1 MGPKPSDNVGEWFGT
16 HQGDLERLARRLTG
30 VGAAAEDAL
39 QETWRI
45 ALERPP
51 ERTDGIAGWLGRVLR
66 NVVFGRRRDERT
78 RLRLRTPE
86 VEAFDESPAAALERF
101 ETARVIAR
109 AVDDLAEPFKTAV
122 VLRYFEG
129 LEPDAIAKKLG
140 VPASTV
146 RSRLARGLAGLRDTL
161 QMRFGGDAT
170 RRSSSLALSAG
181 LAFSRTGDAGK
192 LITILLRSL
201 LVASKTKIAVAA
213 LLLVCAV
220 PMAFYVW
227 HADDEVSLDRS
238 DVAVDAD
245 HDTGPRRAVAAEGAS
260 KELPESAVPETR
272 NAATVAESAR
282 LHLDLNSET
291 GFGKEPLLLTV
302 ADPAHPESAMKKT
315 FDAVGAAV
323 ETDISPLLRNGT
335 PPLLSVTIDHPLHMP
350 ETLVIDTARQN
361 RKAEDGTR
369 RFDVSA
375 TLAPASAFAGRV
387 ENRSGSPAD
396 VKVGIYVRDA
406 APKGVMGFFFGR
418 TDGRRSAAVTSC
430 ADDGSFFLRV
440 PKTDTATIIAAGRS
454 LLPAHWSGQA
464 QALAVT
470 DVGTL
475 IVEAGVD
482 VAGTV
487 RAGQVPLGRARIKI
501 AARSAEGKVEGRGEG
516 LRLVLGG
523 QNESDPPKNE
533 GRSFT
538 IGSSSD
544 DEAFRLDDTSYKLD
558 ATSGRLRKSVDTIVC
573 DVDGKFTIGGLRPG
587 GYRLTLDGFENDVNE
602 MFAVA
607 DKLKRTDVVAPA
619 VGIDF
624 SVDAGFLTFTAV
636 DPADPNGEF
645 EGRIV
650 DAEHGEWRGKRS
662 VADRRAVLVA
672 SGRAIEAA
680 IEKAGFHDWTCKIT
694 SPAAG
699 VTTVITAELEK
710 DASAKDLVIR
720 IPGAAKNGGK
730 KLFIKFESIPIP
742 GGKNEDGETWFETP
756 PLPQSAQGTFVAE
769 VREGDEF
776 RFRALRIPLG
786 RYRLLGRMNVP
797 FTTWK
802 DRTETI
808 QLFRQIDAGSGEDG
822 GEMVLSFNLGD
833 GAPPQEDIEN
843 RRAVHAQDLPGTD
856 FTEAESEID
865 WIDAKTI
872 EGTLPIIYGGRFSVV
887 VHSDDG
893 LLREANLTIRTP
905 GKTIVSTD
913 GYAGRNTG
921 RGRSGSTLTDE
932 PILPYLGL
940 PPGTYFVTAATKDF
954 PETTAEVSIKAGEVT
969 PLDIVLLPK

>member
-1 MGPKPSDNVGEWFGT
+1 MGSKPSDNVGEWFGT

-51 ERTDGIAGWLGRVLR
+51 QRTDGISGWLGRVLK
-66 NVVFGRRRDERT
+66 NVVFGRRRDEAT
-78 RLRLRTPE
+78 RRRLQATRS
-86 VEAFDESPAAALERF
+86 EALDESPTAALERF

-109 AVDDLAEPFKTAV
+109 AIDDLAEPFRTAV

-146 RSRLARGLAGLRDTL
+146 RSRLARGLASLRDTL
-161 QMRFGGDAT
+161 ELRLGGDAA

-181 LAFSRTGDAGK
+181 LAFSRTGDAGN

-213 LLLVCAV
+213 ILLVCAV

-227 HADDEVSLDRS
+227 HTDDEVSLERS
-238 DVAVDAD
+238 DVAVDANRE
-245 HDTGPRRAVAAEGAS
+245 TGPRRSATADGAPNDS
-260 KELPESAVPETR
+260 AESAVPETR
-272 NAATVAESAR
+272 TTATIAESAR
-282 LHLDLNSET
+282 LHLDLNSES
-291 GFGKEPLLLTV
+291 GFGKEPLRLTV
-302 ADPAHPESAMKKT
+302 ADPAHPESAMTKT
-315 FDAVGAAV
+315 FDTVGASV
-323 ETDISPLLRNGT
+323 EADLSPLFRSGT
-335 PPLLSVTIDHPLHMP
+335 PPLLSVTIDHPLHLP

-369 RFDVSA
+369 RFEIAA
-375 TLAPASAFAGRV
+375 TLAPASAFTGRV
-387 ENRSGSPAD
+387 ENRSGSPSD
-396 VKVGIYVRDA
+396 VKIGIYVRDA
-406 APKGVMGFFFGR
+406 TPKGVMGFFLGP

-440 PKTDTATIIAAGRS
+440 PKTDSATIIAAGRT

-464 QALAVT
+464 QALAIT
-470 DVGTL
+470 DIGTL

-516 LRLVLGG
+516 LRLVLDG
-523 QNESDPPKNE
+523 QNESDQPKNE
-533 GRSFT
+533 SQSFT

-558 ATSGRLRKSVDTIVC
+558 ATSGRLRKSIDTIVC
-573 DVDGKFTIGGLRPG
+573 DADGKFTIGGLRPG
-587 GYRLTLDGFENDVNE
+587 GYRLTLDGFENDAIE

-607 DKLKRTDVVAPA
+607 DKLKRADVTAPA
-619 VGIDF
+619 VGVDF

-636 DPADPNGEF
+636 DPTDPNGEF
-645 EGRIV
+645 DGRIV

-662 VADRRAVLVA
+662 AADRRAVLVA

-710 DASAKDLVIR
+710 DASAKELVIR
-720 IPGAAKNGGK
+720 IPGAARNGGK

-742 GGKNEDGETWFETP
+742 GGKNENGDTWFETP

-776 RFRALRIPLG
+776 KFKALRLPLG

-802 DRTETI
+802 DRTETV
-808 QLFRQIDAGSGEDG
+808 QLFGQIDSGSGEES
-822 GEMVLSFNLGD
+822 GEMVLSFSLGEEI
-833 GAPPQEDIEN
+833 PPQEDIEN

-872 EGTLPIIYGGRFSVV
+872 EATLPIVYGGRFSVV
-887 VHSDDG
+887 VHSEDG

-905 GKTIVSTD
+905 GKTVVSTD

-940 PPGTYFVTAATKDF
+940 PPGTYLVTAATKEF
-954 PETTAEVSIKAGEVT
+954 PETTAEVLIKAGEIT
-969 PLDIVLLPK
+969 PLDIILLPK